1 MLGIKTLQTEVNGTI
16 VKGTLQLNA
25 MGAYQLDLISPYKGP
40 MFTFSFPKIYHA
52 LGEGHISE
60 IDKYAISHLRTL
72 FFKCE
77 SFKKEIP
84 KFESDLKKFWLEI
97 ETISVLSPY
106 EWNEKC
112 NFLKKALQEGYMD
125 ADRYEKTLND
135 LTIVMEKKYFEREK
149 RCEAFLSQYLP
160 EYSHLQNHFSWIQ
173 FCYELTE
180 KKHLLLL

>member
-1 MLGIKTLQTEVNGTI
+1 MLGIKTLQTEVNGI
-16 VKGTLQLNA
+16 IIKGSLQLKVN
-25 MGAYQLDLISPYKGP
+25 GIYQLDLLCPYKGP
-40 MFTFSFPKIYHA
+40 IFTFTFPKIYFA
-52 LGEGHISE
+52 LGEEQISE
-60 IDKYAISHLRTL
+60 IDSHAKSNLRTL

-77 SFKKEIP
+77 SIKKEIP
-84 KFESDLKKFWLEI
+84 KFEQELKEFWLDI
-97 ETISVLSPY
+97 ETISVLSPN

-112 NFLKKALQEGYMD
+112 MFLKNALHEGYMD

-135 LTIVMEKKYFEREK
+135 LTTMMEKKYFEREK
-149 RCEAFLSQYLP
+149 RCEAFLSKYLP